1 MIIMLQ
7 VCLNGSRNRVDHPA
21 LPGTAAELATAA
33 RAAVAA
39 GAEDVHLHPRSPDGA
54 GALDPVAVAEAL
66 LAVRAAAP
74 GVPVGVTTSAPAAP
88 DARRRAELVRAWRVL
103 PDHASVDWHA
113 DGADL
118 VARALWERGV
128 GIEAVIR
135 SGTDAVDRFRASPF
149 ACRVLRV
156 RAEVADTEPLA
167 ALASATALLRALRPG
182 LGAPVLLHGED
193 GGAWP
198 VLRRATALGLA
209 RRVGME
215 DVTHTPDGRPAADNA
230 ALVRAALAVPGANRP
245 YARASRPPAWSA
257 PRVARFTRDAGRTCG
272 V

>member
-1 MIIMLQ
+1 MLQ

-21 LPGTAAELATAA
+21 LPVAAAELAEAA

-39 GAEDVHLHPRSPDGA
+39 GAEDVHLHPRSAGGA
-54 GALDPVAVAEAL
+54 GTLDPGAVAEAL
-66 LAVRAAAP
+66 LAVRAAVP
-74 GVPVGVTTSAPAAP
+74 GVPVGVTTSARTAP
-88 DARRRAELVRAWRVL
+88 DARRRAELVRAWPVL
-103 PDHASVDWHA
+103 PDHASVDWHT

-135 SGTDAVDRFRASPF
+135 SGTDALDRFRTSPF
-149 ACRVLRV
+149 AGRILRV
-156 RAEVADTEPLA
+156 RAEVADTEPLT

-182 LGAPVLLHGED
+182 LKAPVLLHGED

-198 VLRRATALGLA
+198 VLRRATALGLD

-230 ALVRAALAVPGANRP
+230 ALVRAALAVPGVNRP
-245 YARASRPPAWSA
+245 YARGPRPLAWSA
-257 PRVARFTRDAGRTCG
+257 PRASRFTWDAGRKCG

>member
-1 MIIMLQ
+1 MLQ

-21 LPGTAAELATAA
+21 LPVTAAELATAA

-39 GAEDVHLHPRSPDGA
+39 GAEDIHLHPRSPDGA
-54 GALDPVAVAEAL
+54 VTLDPGAVAEAL
-66 LAVRAAAP
+66 TAVRAAVP
-74 GVPVGVTTSAPAAP
+74 GVPVGVTTSARSAP
-88 DARRRAELVRAWRVL
+88 DARRRAELVRAWTVL

-128 GIEAVIR
+128 GTEAVIR
-135 SGTDAVDRFRASPF
+135 SGTDAVDRFRTSLF
-149 ACRVLRV
+149 AGRVPRV
-156 RAEVADTEPLA
+156 RAVVADTEPLT

-182 LGAPVLLHGED
+182 LKAPVLLHGED

-209 RRVGME
+209 RRIGME
-215 DVTHTPDGRPAADNA
+215 DVTRTPDGRPAPDNA
-230 ALVRAALAVPGANRP
+230 ALVRAALAVPGATRTYP
-245 YARASRPPAWSA
+245 RAARPPAWSA
-257 PRVARFTRDAGRTCG
+257 PQATRFAWDAGRKCG